1 MSLLAQG
8 EDVFAVRKGAARHA
22 SAVKKVQA
30 PLHYSLHAEA
40 ACTERVQWRV
50 KQCNM
55 RPPLIVCRYYGHASS
70 CREGRKRP
78 CFSFGDDNEKKAIH
92 LCWCRRNPAQHC
104 SSCMQSRL
112 DAA

>member
-55 RPPLIVCRYYGHASS
+55 RPPLIVCRHHGHASS
-70 CREGRKRP
+70 RREGR
-78 CFSFGDDNEKKAIH
+78 NEAVFQ
-92 LCWCRRNPAQHC
+92 LW
-104 SSCMQSRL
+104 
-112 DAA
+112 